1 MKEGNLIGFKVIVN
15 SSGTVMTEMSG
26 VPEEDLHKVFKG
38 SDLQLMR
45 KLIRLC
51 SDKLQPLHTYLELE
65 LEALNH
71 PTT

>member
-1 MKEGNLIGFKVIVN
+1 MKEGNLIGFKVVVN
-15 SSGTVMTEMSG
+15 SSGIVMTEMSG

-38 SDLQLMR
+38 DDLQLMR
-45 KLIRLC
+45 KLLKLC
-51 SDKLQPLHTYLELE
+51 SEKLEPLHSYLELE

>member
-1 MKEGNLIGFKVIVN
+1 MNEGNLIGFKVVVN
-15 SSGTVMTEMSG
+15 SSGIVMTEMSG

-38 SDLQLMR
+38 DDLQLMR
-45 KLIRLC
+45 KLLKLC
-51 SDKLQPLHTYLELE
+51 SEKLEPLHSYLELE